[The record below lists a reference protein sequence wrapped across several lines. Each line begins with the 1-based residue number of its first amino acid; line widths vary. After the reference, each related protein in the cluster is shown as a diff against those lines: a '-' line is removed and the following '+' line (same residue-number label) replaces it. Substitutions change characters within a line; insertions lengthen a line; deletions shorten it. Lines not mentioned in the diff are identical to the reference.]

1 MSIVIK
7 ALVIDDNKTKRKIVM
22 KGLRYTRLAEFEFT
36 EAGDGVEG
44 LVAFNPAEVDMVF
57 IDWYMPNMD
66 GLGFVKQIRKNKDNA
81 HVKLVMC
88 TTNSSTGAVV
98 EAIDE
103 AGADAFIREP
113 FKPEDMRKELEPLV
127 EEVIARKKKEGGL
140 IGRLFS

>member
-22 KGLRYTRLAEFEFT
+22 KGLRYTRLAEFEFS

-44 LVAFNPAEVDMVF
+44 LVAFNSDIDMVF

-127 EEVIARKKKEGGL
+127 AEVIERRKKEGSL
-140 IGRLFS
+140 IGRLFK